1 MRVEFEQQR
10 RNMKPTVKT
19 IVKIFAVLLILAG
32 GVWTLQGLN
41 LLPGTFMHGNPQ
53 WVINGIIAILI
64 GVWLLWFVNRKNNH
78 A

>member
-10 RNMKPTVKT
+10 RKMKPIVKT

-41 LLPGTFMHGNPQ
+41 LLPGTFMRGNPQ
-53 WVINGIIAILI
+53 WVINGIITILI
-64 GVWLLWFVNRKNNH
+64 GVGLLWFANRKNNH

>member
-10 RNMKPTVKT
+10 RKMKPIAKT

-41 LLPGTFMHGNPQ
+41 LLPGTFMRGNPQ
-53 WVINGIIAILI
+53 WVINGIITILI
-64 GVWLLWFVNRKNNH
+64 GVGLLWFVNQKNNH